1 MKRSMKRLISFAA
14 VLGFVAGVSGSVSA
28 NPFVVD
34 ASGANLSVA
43 EGCLASESFCAPG
56 DANFVD
62 LVASAL
68 GTGGFSFSGLTPG
81 AQTLTFNLAV
91 PSASLDDGGAG
102 NPTVDQ
108 VELTNLSVSG
118 TVGVTVSNSFIPGLI
133 DISLTT
139 PPASV
144 TIAGDIEVFQ
154 GGGSL
159 GSTPFSVG
167 GVDLNSLTCNF
178 FAAASGGLCGITT
191 APPGDLQI
199 NVGGQDIALESFAF
213 NPTLVLPEPTI
224 LALVGAAGLALIGWR
239 RRA

>member
-14 VLGFVAGVSGSVSA
+14 VLGLLAGTSATSWA

-43 EGCLASESFCAPG
+43 QGCLVSESFCDPT
-56 DANFVD
+56 DANYVD

-81 AQTLTFNLAV
+81 AQTVTFNLAV

-108 VELTNLSVSG
+108 IELTNLSVSG
-118 TVGVTVSNSFIPGLI
+118 TVAVTVSNSFIPGLV
-133 DISLTT
+133 DISLTS

-144 TIAGDIEVFQ
+144 TIAGDIEILQ

-167 GVDLNSLTCNF
+167 GVGLNSLTCNF
-178 FAAASGGLCGITT
+178 FSAAGGLCGITT

-213 NPTLVLPEPTI
+213 NPTLALPEPTI
-224 LALVGAAGLALIGWR
+224 LALVGAAGLALMGYR